1 MKIELTRVKLALRIH
16 SLRGKWVKW
25 VIFTYLGYLLIFLY
39 LGGFLI
45 SHQGVFSRSHSSSTW
60 ITLTGVEFISTK
72 STFVIS
78 YFKLSYPP
86 SLSGLNWSFFCSGVL
101 WKKISIFKKNEKYMK
116 SKIFDKTNKKG
127 KKRAKVQRVS
137 KRYNPAEWNSR
148 IWYNFLLSNQDI
160 YYQMEISFWQF
171 NIFLKRVWLYSKIL
185 VAKIR
190 TKNQLRGR
198 KQTWVFE
205 L

>member
-25 VIFTYLGYLLIFLY
+25 VIYTLVIFTYLGYLLIFLY

-45 SHQGVFSRSHSSSTW
+45 SHHGVFSRSHSSSTW

-101 WKKISIFKKNEKYMK
+101 WKKHFNFQKSKKFQKNVK
-116 SKIFDKTNKKG
+116 SKIFDKTNKK
-127 KKRAKVQRVS
+127 AKNVL
-137 KRYNPAEWNSR
+137 K
-148 IWYNFLLSNQDI
+148 SNAFQKDI
-160 YYQMEISFWQF
+160 KQPSGIHQSGTTLYYQMEITWVGS
-171 NIFLKRVWLYSKIL
+171 
-185 VAKIR
+185 
-190 TKNQLRGR
+190 RGR
-198 KQTWVFE
+198 
-205 L
+205 